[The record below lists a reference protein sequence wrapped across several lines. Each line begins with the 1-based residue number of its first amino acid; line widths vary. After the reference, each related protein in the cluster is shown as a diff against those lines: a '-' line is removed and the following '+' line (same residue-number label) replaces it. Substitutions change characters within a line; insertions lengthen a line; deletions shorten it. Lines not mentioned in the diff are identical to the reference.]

1 LLEER
6 IREYEHEAMRA
17 NLHLQTLAKQLDQ
30 ENRKMKNA
38 LLQAHGFDEEM
49 DTDILIQKITAP
61 QASGSVSRNN
71 LPTPPAE
78 ILGLGDLTVAMRMR
92 SNEENGQ
99 VRSELQ
105 VISSMETED
114 ATVPCYVTYELLK
127 SLIDERDPL
136 AQEIRALELRNG
148 VLL

>member
-49 DTDILIQKITAP
+49 DTDILIQKITAA

-78 ILGLGDLTVAMRMR
+78 ILGLGDLTVAMR
-92 SNEENGQ
+92 SSEENGQ
-99 VRSELQ
+99 VCSELQ
-105 VISSMETED
+105 VISSIEAED

>member
-1 LLEER
+1 
-6 IREYEHEAMRA
+6 MRA
-17 NLHLQTLAKQLDQ
+17 NLHLQALAKQLDQ

-38 LLQAHGFDEEM
+38 LLQAHGFDEAM
-49 DTDILIQKITAP
+49 DTDILIQKITTTQAP
-61 QASGSVSRNN
+61 GFVSRNN

-78 ILGLGDLTVAMRMR
+78 ILGLGDLTVAMR